1 MAVEKLKPSE
11 KANLIKT
18 VVLLVTTAVAIL
30 IFSLTVGRELYYGER
45 NESLISFVIINFSGY
60 LFFLLM
66 PVEMA
71 FIYYLPNFPDIK
83 LIGAA
88 LVTAFLAQL
97 TDYLIGR
104 SFSLDFLCNLISKKK
119 ILKGEVYIQ
128 KYGNLTIFLFNLLPL
143 SSPIIALVAGILRYR
158 FRDLIYYSLA
168 GLILKYVILSLIF

>member
-1 MAVEKLKPSE
+1 MEKLKPSD
-11 KANLIKT
+11 KAKLIKT
-18 VVLLVTTAVAIL
+18 GVVLLSTAVAIL

-45 NESLISFVIINFSGY
+45 NESLMSFVIINFAGY

-88 LVTAFLAQL
+88 LITAFLAQL
-97 TDYLIGR
+97 ADYLTGR
-104 SFSLDFLCNLISKKK
+104 TFSLGFLSSLVSKKK
-119 ILKGEVYIQ
+119 ILKGEEYIQ
-128 KYGNLTIFLFNLLPL
+128 KYGNLTIFIFNLLPL

-158 FRDLIYYSLA
+158 FRDLIYCSLA

>member
-71 FIYYLPNFPDIK
+71 FIY
-83 LIGAA
+83 
-88 LVTAFLAQL
+88 
-97 TDYLIGR
+97 
-104 SFSLDFLCNLISKKK
+104 
-119 ILKGEVYIQ
+119 
-128 KYGNLTIFLFNLLPL
+128 
-143 SSPIIALVAGILRYR
+143 
-158 FRDLIYYSLA
+158 
-168 GLILKYVILSLIF
+168 